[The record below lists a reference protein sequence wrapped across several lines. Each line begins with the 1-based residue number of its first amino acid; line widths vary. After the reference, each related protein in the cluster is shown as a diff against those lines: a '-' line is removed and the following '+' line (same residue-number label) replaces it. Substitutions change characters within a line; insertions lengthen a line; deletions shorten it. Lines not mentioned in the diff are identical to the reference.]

1 MEKPD
6 LVYMNERIDFI
17 TKLTEKMNA
26 LFIKLTNKDND
37 TDDEFN
43 QLKVIYKQVNDS
55 IDDYYLYLASVN
67 IKAEESYLTI
77 WLYEY
82 NNIEIIKEIGHFI
95 EP

>member
-26 LFIKLTNKDND
+26 LFIKLANRDDDSN
-37 TDDEFN
+37 DEFN
-43 QLKVIYKQVNDS
+43 QLKVMYNQVNDS
-55 IDDYYLYLASVN
+55 INDYYLYLASVN
-67 IKAEESYLTI
+67 IKASESYLTI

-82 NNIEIIKEIGHFI
+82 SNIEILKEVGHFI